1 MIFVST
7 IVKVSDNSGARLA
20 KCIHIYKKKKFA
32 SIGDMILVSIKTY
45 NPKKKI
51 KKGEMY
57 LSLVIRVKRFLNYN
71 NGYIKFEDNAVVLL
85 NKKFLPLGSRLF
97 GLSIKNIRLINRKVF
112 LMLPYII

>member
-7 IVKVSDNSGARLA
+7 VVKVSDNSGARLA

-57 LSLVIRVKRFLNYN
+57 LSIVIRVKRFLNYN
-71 NGYIKFEDNAVVLL
+71 NGYIKFEDNAIVLI
-85 NKKFLPLGSRLF
+85 NKKLLPIGTRLF
-97 GLSIKNIRLINRKVF
+97 GVSIKNIRIINRKIF
-112 LMLPYII
+112 LMLPYIV

>member
-20 KCIHIYKKKKFA
+20 RCIHIYKKKKFA

>member
-7 IVKVSDNSGARLA
+7 ILKVSDNSGARLA

-57 LSLVIRVKRFLNYN
+57 LSIVIRVKRFLNYN
-71 NGYIKFEDNAVVLL
+71 NGYIIIYINTITLL
-85 NKKFLPLGSRLF
+85 Q
-97 GLSIKNIRLINRKVF
+97 
-112 LMLPYII
+112 

>member
-7 IVKVSDNSGARLA
+7 VVNVSDNSGARLA

-32 SIGDMILVSIKTY
+32 SIGDMILISVKTY

-57 LSLVIRVKRFLNYN
+57 LSIVIRVRRFFNYN

-85 NKKFLPLGSRLF
+85 NKKFLPLGTRLF
-97 GLSIKNIRLINRKVF
+97 GVSVKNIRLINRKVF

>member
-7 IVKVSDNSGARLA
+7 IVKISDNSGARLA

-51 KKGEMY
+51 KKGEMH
-57 LSLVIRVKRFLNYN
+57 LSIVIRVKRFINYN

-85 NKKFLPLGSRLF
+85 NKKLLPLGTRLF
-97 GLSIKNIRLINRKVF
+97 GVSIKNIRLINRKVF

>member
-1 MIFVST
+1 MVFVST
-7 IVKVSDNSGARLA
+7 VVKVSDNSGARLA

-32 SIGDMILVSIKTY
+32 SIGDMILVSVKTY

-57 LSLVIRVKRFLNYN
+57 LSIIIRVKRFLNYN
-71 NGYIKFEDNAVVLL
+71 NGYIKFEDNAVVLI
-85 NKKFLPLGSRLF
+85 NKKFLPIGTRLF
-97 GLSIKNIRLINRKVF
+97 GVSIKNIRIINRKIF

>member
-7 IVKVSDNSGARLA
+7 ILKVSDNSGARLA

-57 LSLVIRVKRFLNYN
+57 LSIVIRVKRFLNYN
-71 NGYIKFEDNAVVLL
+71 NGYIKFEDNAVVLI
-85 NKKFLPLGSRLF
+85 NKKLLPIGTRLF
-97 GLSIKNIRLINRKVF
+97 GVSIKNIRLINRKIF